1 VVGRGVSSSKS
12 ASKQMDVAKDSD
24 QRVMKEKKKGK
35 QASSYTSIS
44 GFWSGREEEA
54 EGDEASR
61 DRGGF
66 LTPLWWL
73 LLGAFAAPLQQH
85 PSSSSLYLLVDW
97 FLLFLEGGAE
107 GSPATTTTSS
117 QSVSAAFPFCFA
129 PTKWATKDDELLP
142 SCLHTTKILVVTERG
157 LNSREKC
164 RQGLLLNQSSPSPFV
179 GGCGVEAGRGKST
192 KVRKGMDDA
201 WRRSKQKEEE
211 GG

>member
-1 VVGRGVSSSKS
+1 MSSSKS

-97 FLLFLEGGAE
+97 FLLF
-107 GSPATTTTSS
+107 
-117 QSVSAAFPFCFA
+117 
-129 PTKWATKDDELLP
+129 
-142 SCLHTTKILVVTERG
+142 
-157 LNSREKC
+157 
-164 RQGLLLNQSSPSPFV
+164 
-179 GGCGVEAGRGKST
+179 
-192 KVRKGMDDA
+192 
-201 WRRSKQKEEE
+201 
-211 GG
+211 